1 MIFLSPLLLSISSN
15 INTVSI
21 SSAYG
26 IKKIQLGKS
35 SVLLLAI
42 LTSIGTLISMYIGK
56 LLLPLMDLLLA
67 NLFGAVLLSYIGIS
81 FIVEYIRLEKKRAGY
96 DTSYYF
102 ESSLNYKNILEN
114 PIIADSDKSN
124 HIDLKECLKLSFA
137 IILNNCCTTFAA
149 SITGVNIGFSVFFN
163 FIITILSL
171 YLGYFNSNIHIS
183 KWFSKYSNLTC
194 GIILILFGIYEVF
207 I

>member
-35 SVLLLAI
+35 SILLLAI
-42 LTSIGTLISMYIGK
+42 LTSIGTFISMYIGK
-56 LLLPLMDLLLA
+56 LLLPLMNISLA

-114 PIIADSDKSN
+114 PIIVDSDKSN
-124 HIDLKECLKLSFA
+124 HIDFKECLKLSFA
-137 IILNNCCTTFAA
+137 VILNNSCTTFAA
-149 SITGVNIGFSVFFN
+149 SITGVDIGLSVFFN

-183 KWFSKYSNLTC
+183 KWFSKYSNLAC
-194 GIILILFGIYEVF
+194 GIILILFGIYEIF

>member
-35 SVLLLAI
+35 SILLLAI
-42 LTSIGTLISMYIGK
+42 LTSIGTFISMYIGK
-56 LLLPLMDLLLA
+56 LLLPLMNISLA

-114 PIIADSDKSN
+114 PIIVDSDKSN
-124 HIDLKECLKLSFA
+124 HIDFKECLKLSFA
-137 IILNNCCTTFAA
+137 VILNNSCTTFAA
-149 SITGVNIGFSVFFN
+149 SITGVDIGLSVFFN

-171 YLGYFNSNIHIS
+171 YLGYFNSNIYMS
-183 KWFSKYSNLTC
+183 KWFSKYSNLAC
-194 GIILILFGIYEVF
+194 GIILILFGIYEIF

>member
-1 MIFLSPLLLSISSN
+1 MFFLSPLLLSISSN

-26 IKKIQLGKS
+26 TKKIQLGKFS
-35 SVLLLAI
+35 ILLLAI

-56 LLLPLMDLLLA
+56 LLLPLMTLSIA
-67 NLFGAVLLSYIGIS
+67 NLFGAVLLIYIGIS

-102 ESSLNYKNILEN
+102 ESSLNYKSILEN
-114 PIIADSDKSN
+114 PIIVDSDKSN
-124 HIDLKECLKLSFA
+124 HIDFKECLKLSFA
-137 IILNNCCTTFAA
+137 IIFNNSCTTFAA
-149 SITGVNIGFSVFFN
+149 SITGVDIGLSVFFN

-171 YLGYFNSNIHIS
+171 YLGYFNSNIYIS
-183 KWFSKYSNLTC
+183 KWLSKYSNLVC
-194 GIILILFGIYEVF
+194 GIVLVLFGIYEIFV
-207 I
+207 